1 MEKNSLGCFGIIIIT
16 VLIFFGSA
24 LILSP
29 MISKLGYTSVE
40 SSYHL
45 MTHALIVSMVVT
57 VLTCTK
63 IIVDKIDL
71 LMDKIDQQ
79 NK

>member
-16 VLIFFGSA
+16 LLIFFGSA